1 MWQVPRDQLALIHQ
15 NELIMPAGPAG
26 ALRDMLTNAPDGGG
40 TGGAPVAIHPTTHFH
55 VNAID
60 GPSAASWMRQNGPS
74 MAKALDQAV
83 RHGAALGL
91 KRLNGR

>member
-1 MWQVPRDQLALIHQ
+1 
-15 NELIMPAGPAG
+15 
-26 ALRDMLTNAPDGGG
+26 
-40 TGGAPVAIHPTTHFH
+40 
-55 VNAID
+55 
-60 GPSAASWMRQNGPS
+60 MRQNGPS